1 VPSPRAPSRAPYRG
15 YNLKQSSSRREGV
28 VAVATMDRQHYA
40 LQTIFSFFLGLMV
53 VALVGVGVNT
63 FYPSPATQ
71 YDKELQQLYQKQS
84 TISTK
89 SSVPSATVDAEQA
102 QVQAQINDL
111 QSKSQVAQEP
121 WMVNTSII
129 LVFFATLVM
138 GISLIRSDQLR
149 VLSNGLLLGG
159 LFTMVYGSGWVI
171 ASGSSIARFLVILF
185 ALGVTLALG
194 YLKFVRGAK
203 AAAMAPVTAVGAPVA
218 GSAEIG
224 DLTGRV
230 TALEDRLAAAASA
243 FSPTRDV
250 SDKDT
255 R

>member
-1 VPSPRAPSRAPYRG
+1 M
-15 YNLKQSSSRREGV
+15 
-28 VAVATMDRQHYA
+28 ATMDRQHYA

-63 FYPSPATQ
+63 FYPSPTTGF
-71 YDKELQQLYQKQS
+71 DKQMQALYQKQNE
-84 TISTK
+84 IGMK
-89 SSVPSATVDAEQA
+89 AIEPSATVNAEQA

-111 QSKSQVAQEP
+111 QNKSQIVQEP

-129 LVFFATLVM
+129 LVIFATLVM
-138 GISLIRSDQLR
+138 GVSLIRSDQLR

-185 ALGVTLALG
+185 ALAVALALG
-194 YLKFVRGAK
+194 YLKFVRGQK
-203 AAAMAPVTAVGAPVA
+203 AAAVEPAVVAVPFTGA
-218 GSAEIG
+218 AEIG
-224 DLTGRV
+224 DLAGRV
-230 TALEDRLAAAASA
+230 AALEDRLAAAASA
-243 FSPTRDV
+243 FAPTRDV
-250 SDKDT
+250 PPDKDA

>member
-1 VPSPRAPSRAPYRG
+1 
-15 YNLKQSSSRREGV
+15 V

-63 FYPSPATQ
+63 FYPSPTTEI
-71 YDKELQQLYQKQS
+71 DKQLQLLYQQQGQIGMK
-84 TISTK
+84 TAE
-89 SSVPSATVDAEQA
+89 PSATVSAEQA

-111 QSKSQVAQEP
+111 QNKSQAAQEP

-129 LVFFATLVM
+129 LVVFATLVM

-185 ALGVTLALG
+185 ALAVTIALG

-203 AAAMAPVTAVGAPVA
+203 AVAMAPAATAEGGVA

-224 DLTGRV
+224 DLASRV
-230 TALEDRLAAAASA
+230 TVLEERLAAIASA
-243 FSPTRDV
+243 FAPARDV
-250 SDKDT
+250 SDRDA